1 MWSRSFLAQSLFCF
15 GGFRNY
21 NFNAMSRW
29 YIVWKYICIIKRAMN
44 AKLFI
49 RGKTQLS
56 CSPCVKLRGRMRIYP
71 RYFPTLLF
79 FRTCRTVVFVKF
91 CSFFY
96 CTAFFVFRIS
106 FYHKYAYRHLCNFS
120 VNSQENLFAFPKHT
134 CTENFR
140 GSEQP
145 V

>member
-1 MWSRSFLAQSLFCF
+1 MFLAQRGHHFNSALFLNLELRSLVLVWSRSFLAQSLFCF
-15 GGFRNY
+15 GGFCNY

-79 FRTCRTVVFVKF
+79 FRTCRTAVFVKF
-91 CSFFY
+91 CSFFIVQY
-96 CTAFFVFRIS
+96 FLFFACLS
-106 FYHKYAYRHLCNFS
+106 TTSMLTD
-120 VNSQENLFAFPKHT
+120 T
-134 CTENFR
+134 CAIFL
-140 GSEQP
+140 
-145 V
+145 